1 MPEVGD
7 KSVGYIGHRMRDA
20 GQSQP
25 QFDTWF
31 RQLKVSDQVDALFGR
46 ERRVTAAQNRKAEK
60 GVADRV
66 RDPDLVSR
74 TGAAAADLGAGID
87 FADYGQRQHRRSVG
101 RDRVA
106 AEKIDPVVSLV
117 LGAAYGESREPMVS

>member
-31 RQLKVSDQVDALFGR
+31 RQLKVSDQVDALSQYLDWITEHPNLEGR
-46 ERRVTAAQNRKAEK
+46 PSMAIAQGCDGHGRP
-60 GVADRV
+60 V
-66 RDPDLVSR
+66 RPWWGGQVGS
-74 TGAAAADLGAGID
+74 AGWSMR
-87 FADYGQRQHRRSVG
+87 YS
-101 RDRVA
+101 
-106 AEKIDPVVSLV
+106 
-117 LGAAYGESREPMVS
+117 Y